1 MWIFKDKRTFPPVFR
16 PDLGA
21 DGDFRQGWRAAL
33 TALRDAVEPGTA
45 LPEAVFAAIRT
56 LMARHAE
63 PGDPEPSQELS
74 RA

>member
-45 LPEAVFAAIRT
+45 LAHALVAVIDSIAAQ
-56 LMARHAE
+56 APE
-63 PGDPEPSQELS
+63 PG
-74 RA
+74 